1 MLMNVC
7 RIHQFLLI
15 FYNMRKIY
23 TLGKISVAS
32 SGMDTHLSTDISF
45 LKKRKVNLT
54 ASVDMF
60 ISPPVELKSTASRDF
75 ARTTVM
81 SIKCYFM
88 SVRA

>member
-23 TLGKISVAS
+23 TLDKISVAS
-32 SGMDTHLSTDISF
+32 SGMDTHLSTDIPF
-45 LKKRKVNLT
+45 LKKHKANWM

-60 ISPPVELKSTASRDF
+60 ISPPVELNGTASRDF
-75 ARTTVM
+75 A
-81 SIKCYFM
+81 
-88 SVRA
+88 